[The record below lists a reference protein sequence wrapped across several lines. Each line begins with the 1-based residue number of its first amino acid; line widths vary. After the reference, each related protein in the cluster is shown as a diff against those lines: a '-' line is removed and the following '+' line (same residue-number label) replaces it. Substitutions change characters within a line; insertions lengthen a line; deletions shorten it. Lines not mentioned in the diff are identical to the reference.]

1 MGRPHDGLQ
10 LLISGGS
17 GWISE
22 KGSSPEG
29 SGHGTGSVGQWAGP
43 QAAGAQREFVQC
55 SQM

>member
-43 QAAGAQREFVQC
+43 QAAGAQREFVQR